1 MALQRDFREIEI
13 RELGLLG
20 AQERKVQVNAEAL
33 EAPYTGF
40 FGNLRIPYKLALL
53 ILPLLF
59 PIFYLLFSLVLEQRK
74 DINFARAE
82 KQGVLFLQFTST
94 LRKTLAEHRGL
105 STAILS
111 GNRELAIERSKKA
124 EEVQRDLLRLQQ
136 ANRAEG
142 DPFGLEKDL
151 EAFKVNWETLL
162 ALPISDASRSFTEHT
177 RLIQA
182 LDRISEKI
190 AFSSYLILDPTGQ
203 SYWLV
208 DAVVYRLPAVM
219 EALAQVQG
227 IGTGVLQAKNL
238 SPAQE
243 QRLNGLLAALANR
256 GSSLGEIPS
265 LTAPLQQTLE
275 NALAANPQ
283 LGDTLSQ
290 RATSARAMTESASDL
305 VRREV
310 LSKQFRLEPALYFEQ
325 LSRTVDTYAA
335 INTAALAQLST
346 LLDQRLGQLVNSQVL
361 SLFIVVSA
369 LVLALWLILGVL
381 RSILMPVRELT
392 KTAQNLGEG
401 NLASLAQIRSNDELG
416 LVSKTL
422 NQSILTLRSL
432 AEQQEEERQRAL
444 LLQQNVRRFL
454 EIATEIAQGDL
465 TQRGQ
470 VTNDVLGN
478 VVDAVNL
485 TIEEIAHLLKAV
497 KQAAESVNHS
507 ATQMDQLTASIA
519 AGALSQAQEVSQVQN
534 QTQVVAQNIRQMAQ
548 SAGITAQAA
557 RQTLESAQLG
567 RQAVTQTLSGMSDIR
582 MEMQVI
588 AKNIAALAQRSAEIE
603 TITKV
608 LEDFASQTNLL
619 ALNASFE
626 AAGAGAAGR
635 RFAIVADE
643 IRKLAEESARE
654 TSRVSSLVQQVQSDI
669 TRVVGLVQDGVRE
682 VETGYGVATTAGSRL
697 EEIAKLATQSANL
710 AQEISSLAH
719 SQVSVVERVDQAVQK
734 IAHTAQQT
742 GSESQEGR
750 LSAEAMRHLAEQL
763 SSNLGRFRLPD

>member
-1 MALQRDFREIEI
+1 MALQRDFREVEI
-13 RELGLLG
+13 KQLGLLG
-20 AQERKVQVNAEAL
+20 AQKRKVLVDAEVL
-33 EAPYTGF
+33 ETPNTGF

-53 ILPLLF
+53 VVPLLF
-59 PIFYLLFSLVLEQRK
+59 PIFYLLFSLVFEQRS
-74 DINFARAE
+74 DINFVRAE
-82 KQGVLFLQFTST
+82 KQGVLFMQNSST
-94 LRKTLAEHRGL
+94 LIKAL
-105 STAILS
+105 SEYRAMSAAVLS
-111 GNRELAIERSKKA
+111 GNQDLVMERSKKA
-124 EEVQRDLLRLQQ
+124 EEVQRNLLLLQQ
-136 ANRAEG
+136 INRSEG
-142 DPFGLEKDL
+142 NPFGLEKDL
-151 EAFKVNWETLL
+151 ETLMVNWNTLQ
-162 ALPISDASRSFTEHT
+162 ALNNSANQSFIGHT
-177 RLIQA
+177 RLLQQLYSIN
-182 LDRISEKI
+182 EKI
-190 AFSSYLILDPTGQ
+190 ASSSNLVLDPTKQ

-208 DAVVYRLPAVM
+208 DAVVYRLPPVM
-219 EALAQVQG
+219 ESLSQLQG
-227 IGTGVLQAKNL
+227 LGTIILQSRKL
-238 SPAQE
+238 SPEQE
-243 QRLNGLLAALANR
+243 KRLNGLLASLANR
-256 GSSLGEIPS
+256 GTNLGEIPS
-265 LTAPLQQTLE
+265 LTVPLGRTVE
-275 NALAANPQ
+275 NALAANPI
-283 LGDTLSQ
+283 LGDTLSE
-290 RATSARAMTESASDL
+290 RVNSARAITESAVDL
-305 VRREV
+305 TRREV
-310 LSKQFRLEPALYFEQ
+310 LSKQFALEPVIYFEQ
-325 LSRTVDTYAA
+325 LSRPIDAYHAVNIAGLSQLNTV
-335 INTAALAQLST
+335 
-346 LLDQRLGQLVNSQVL
+346 LDQRLGQLVNNQVL
-361 SLFIVVSA
+361 SLFIVISA
-369 LVLALWLILGVL
+369 LILALWLIVGVL
-381 RSILMPVRELT
+381 NSILAPVRELT
-392 KTAQNLGEG
+392 KTAQHLGEG
-401 NLASLAQIRSNDELG
+401 NLSSLALIRSNDELG
-416 LVSKTL
+416 LVGKTL

-444 LLQQNVRRFL
+444 QLQQNVRRFL

-465 TQRGQ
+465 TKRGE
-470 VTNDVLGN
+470 VSSDALGN

-485 TIEEIAHLLKAV
+485 TVEEIALLLKEV
-497 KQAAESVNHS
+497 RQAAESVNQN
-507 ATQMDQLTASIA
+507 AAQLDQLTASIA
-519 AGALSQAQEVSQVQN
+519 DGALSQAQEVSLVQN

-588 AKNIAALAQRSAEIE
+588 AENIAALAQRSAEIE